1 VTAVIDNRFRA
12 TLGQGRCSIG
22 ISPGFPSPEIVE
34 FCGLLGFDWVLVDA
48 EHGALTIERCQ
59 ALVRAAHGVGAGVL
73 LRAPSA
79 EPHLV
84 SPYLDTGAFTVLI
97 PHVSD
102 ARRARPAVDSCFYP
116 PRGSRGVGTTTRAAN
131 YGVSQT
137 AAEYL
142 ARANDLVMAI
152 PMIEDMAGVA
162 NADEILRVPGVEA
175 IVVGPGD
182 LAASMGLPGQTNH
195 PKVAAAVD
203 AVIAKGKAAGRLV
216 GTAAGTPQAAAAFIG
231 KGVDFLLCNAIPLF
245 ADAARRFLSEIGA
258 SR

>member
-1 VTAVIDNRFRA
+1 
-12 TLGQGRCSIG
+12 
-22 ISPGFPSPEIVE
+22 
-34 FCGLLGFDWVLVDA
+34 
-48 EHGALTIERCQ
+48 
-59 ALVRAAHGVGAGVL
+59 
-73 LRAPSA
+73 
-79 EPHLV
+79 
-84 SPYLDTGAFTVLI
+84 
-97 PHVSD
+97 
-102 ARRARPAVDSCFYP
+102 
-116 PRGSRGVGTTTRAAN
+116 
-131 YGVSQT
+131 VSQT